1 MLQKYMNTAFLLETI
16 INTRSTIA
24 FKDVLQ
30 SMLAPEIALICLT
43 LAARIGQMPFESNMD
58 HFHLWTSKK
67 L

>member
-30 SMLAPEIALICLT
+30 SMLAPEIALT